1 MFDINLHTLPGTSE
15 GSGGCYIR
23 LVNTIHTVVEGLNM
37 IMDVAQTD
45 LSYFLF
51 WFCLFSSVI

>member
-51 WFCLFSSVI
+51 